1 MFNSLIKTKEG
12 TKMSEQAP
20 QELLQGP
27 RQEGVVPL
35 PSGAVEVHEVTGDG
49 MKQTR
54 IVGSG
59 VPQAEFQAGIER
71 EAARV
76 KKVAED
82 LATARANDPNY
93 DKQFMPPAEQ

>member
-1 MFNSLIKTKEG
+1 
-12 TKMSEQAP
+12 MSEQAP

-54 IVGSG
+54 IVGNGSAEDYHQFQDR
-59 VPQAEFQAGIER
+59 VAAEADRAQAAR
-71 EAARV
+71 EASA
-76 KKVAED
+76 KAVA
-82 LATARANDPNY
+82 DPEY
-93 DKQFMPPAEQ
+93 TKQFMPPAEQ